1 MPDNIPE
8 RIEQERQEAE
18 SNSPTPQTSNAPAL
32 APQTEEAPKR
42 KSYVDLYKE
51 AMPYRP
57 LTPEQIE
64 ARRRRDRATR
74 TISAIG
80 DGLSALSN
88 LFFTTQYAPNVEQK
102 NLQLSTR
109 YLQRKQQLDAEM
121 EQKERAYM
129 SGLQRAEQM
138 EEQYRQ
144 HQDAMR
150 QKALDRQL
158 SQAQWLAGEEG
169 RNNRHAQT
177 LAQQEQN
184 NQRTYTLG
192 KERNEEL
199 KRHNAASEA
208 NGKAQV
214 GLVYARLNFEK
225 QKHSESGSLGKGS
238 NKGIQVDLGDGSPIV
253 SIAPGA
259 KLALSGQLRNLLP
272 QSEVATLE
280 LMHDYKMTA
289 DDWIMEASS
298 YLTNPSNRVSEP
310 MKRQMRSILRK
321 YSGQAQQHTPLKP
334 QQTQNS
340 GSNGIGWTIKSRT
353 QNGTSSNSN
362 KLVKGF

>member
-18 SNSPTPQTSNAPAL
+18 SSYPTPQTSNVPAQAPK
-32 APQTEEAPKR
+32 TEEAPKR

-121 EQKERAYM
+121 EQKERAYT

-150 QKALDRQL
+150 QKELDRQL

-208 NGKAQV
+208 NGKAQL
-214 GLVYARLNFEK
+214 GLSYARLNFEK
-225 QKHSESGSLGKGS
+225 QKHSEGGGIGKGS

-272 QSEVATLE
+272 QSEV
-280 LMHDYKMTA
+280 MHIEAMNDKMTA

-298 YLTNPSNRVSEP
+298 FLTKPGSRVSEP

-321 YSGQAQQHTPLKP
+321 YSGQKQQDAPAKPL
-334 QQTQNS
+334 QTQNS
-340 GSNGIGWTIKSRT
+340 GSNGIGWDIKSRS

>member
-18 SNSPTPQTSNAPAL
+18 SSSPTPQTSNAPAQVQQ
-32 APQTEEAPKR
+32 AEEAPKR

-57 LTPEQIE
+57 LSPEQIE
-64 ARRRRDRATR
+64 ARRKRDRATR

-184 NQRTYTLG
+184 NQRTYMLG

-208 NGKAQV
+208 NGKAQL
-214 GLVYARLNFEK
+214 GLSFARLNFEK
-225 QKHSESGSLGKGS
+225 QKHREGGGIGKGS

-259 KLALSGQLRNLLP
+259 KLALSGQLRSLLP
-272 QSEVATLE
+272 QSEVQLLE
-280 LMHDYKMTA
+280 VMHDKMTA

-298 YLTNPSNRVSEP
+298 RLTQPANRVSEP
-310 MKRQMRSILRK
+310 LKRQIRNVLRT

-340 GSNGIGWTIKSRT
+340 GSNGIGWDIKSRT

>member
-8 RIEQERQEAE
+8 RIEQERLEAE
-18 SNSPTPQTSNAPAL
+18 SSYPTPQTSNVPAPA
-32 APQTEEAPKR
+32 QQMEEAPKR

-80 DGLSALSN
+80 DGLSVLSN

-208 NGKAQV
+208 NGKAQL
-214 GLVYARLNFEK
+214 GLSSARLNFEK
-225 QKHSESGSLGKGS
+225 QKHSEGGSLGKGS

-272 QSEVATLE
+272 KSEVQLLE
-280 LMHDYKMTA
+280 VMNDKMTA

-298 YLTNPSNRVSEP
+298 RLTQPGSRVSEP
-310 MKRQMRSILRK
+310 MKRQIRSVLRK

>member
-18 SNSPTPQTSNAPAL
+18 SSSPTPQTSNAPAL

-208 NGKAQV
+208 NGKAQL
-214 GLVYARLNFEK
+214 GLGYARLNFEK
-225 QKHSESGSLGKGS
+225 QKHSEGGGIGKGS
-238 NKGIQVDLGDGSPIV
+238 NKGIQVNLGDGSPVV

-259 KLALSGQLRNLLP
+259 KLALAGQLRSLLP
-272 QSEVATLE
+272 QSDVQSLE
-280 LMHDYKMTA
+280 LLSDSKLTA

-298 YLTNPSNRVSEP
+298 RLNQPANKVSEP
-310 MKRQMRSILRK
+310 MKRQIRSVLRT
-321 YSGQAQQHTPLKP
+321 YSGQAQQHTPLMP
-334 QQTQNS
+334 QQNS
-340 GSNGIGWTIKSRT
+340 ASNGIGWNIKSGT
-353 QNGTSSNSN
+353 QDKTTSNSN
-362 KLVKGF
+362 KRVKGL

>member
-18 SNSPTPQTSNAPAL
+18 SSYPTPQTSNATAPA
-32 APQTEEAPKR
+32 PKTEEAPKR

-214 GLVYARLNFEK
+214 GLSLARLNFEK
-225 QKHSESGSLGKGS
+225 QKHSEGGGLGKGS

-259 KLALSGQLRNLLP
+259 KLALSGQLRNLFP
-272 QSEVATLE
+272 QSEVQLLE
-280 LMHDYKMTA
+280 VMNDKMTA

-298 YLTNPSNRVSEP
+298 RLTQPASRVSEP
-310 MKRQMRSILRK
+310 MKRQIRSILRN
-321 YSGQAQQHTPLKP
+321 YSEQKQQHTPLKP

-340 GSNGIGWTIKSRT
+340 GSNGVGWNIKSRP